1 MAKWNKSARHPD
13 AERRATLGVGVG
25 LKGCSGVGLGVNH
38 RADHDSESGSSM
50 ISTSLSVVMFVTTV
64 TFSAHILVTQYG
76 RFAAR
81 AILRDAVHDVAATGI
96 GEAETETPSELF
108 DVEARMRQQLGAVG
122 ASWTFTWEHDEST
135 WTLVGT
141 GQIAGLFGQPT
152 MRYRTQAVAEPYGE
166 SLQSLQPV
174 ELVELVERSS

>member
-13 AERRATLGVGVG
+13 AERRATLGV
-25 LKGCSGVGLGVNH
+25 KR
-38 RADHDSESGSSM
+38 RAGHDSESGSSM

-64 TFSAHILVTQYG
+64 AFSAHILVTQYG

-96 GEAETETPSELF
+96 GEAETETPTELF